1 MDIIN
6 WIIENWVGILTA
18 ATSVVTAA
26 SLITKLTDTPADD
39 AFVAKVYKVIEA
51 LALVTGKAKQ
61 QPGETSATST
71 TKTSVLFLPML
82 FSVVMLVSI
91 ACGCSANMT
100 PRERAQSTG
109 YEVGQAYQ
117 ELYANYVATEE
128 RLQAAGETM
137 PAELAKSMDALKR
150 AIIAYNDMVI
160 VWAGTNAIDTPEGLD
175 SLGADIAQ
183 LISDISTTLMSL
195 SLQGE

>member
-6 WIIENWVGILTA
+6 WIIENWVGILAA

-61 QPGETSATST
+61 QPGEKSATST

-91 ACGCSANMT
+91 ACGCSVNMT

-150 AIIAYNDMVI
+150 SIIAYNDMVI
-160 VWAGTNAIDTPEGLD
+160 VWAGTNATDTPEGLNA
-175 SLGADIAQ
+175 LGADIAQ

-195 SLQGE
+195 SIQGE